1 MTDAQPL
8 SNATDAPD
16 ALSFDAWVQGLFM
29 APSKNLGGRPRGSLS
44 RTVRSAYNLRA
55 PEPGET
61 ELSASEIQHGIATG
75 VLEFDD
81 EKTDQWP
88 MIRLHIG
95 PDQWGI
101 KAVGMKRAG
110 PFDGLTA

>member
-1 MTDAQPL
+1 MTDARPL
-8 SNATDAPD
+8 SNPVGAPD
-16 ALSFDAWVQGLFM
+16 QALFAASLQSACL

-44 RTVRSAYNLRA
+44 RTVRSPYKLRA
-55 PEPGET
+55 PEPGEI